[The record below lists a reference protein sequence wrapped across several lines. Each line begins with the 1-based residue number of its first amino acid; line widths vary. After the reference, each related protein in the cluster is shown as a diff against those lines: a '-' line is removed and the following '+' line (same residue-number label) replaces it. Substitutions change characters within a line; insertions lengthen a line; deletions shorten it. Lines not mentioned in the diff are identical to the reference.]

1 MKKNNN
7 MTPVMHPVVSSN
19 ISTIG
24 YDEDTQ
30 ELYIE
35 FKKSTYKYDNVP
47 KKIFDELFVAS
58 SAGLYYLNNIRGIY
72 NGTKI

>member
-1 MKKNNN
+1 MA
-7 MTPVMHPVVSSN
+7 TTMHPVVSSN
-19 ISTIG
+19 ISAIG

>member
-35 FKKSTYKYDNVP
+35 FKKSTYKYDN
-47 KKIFDELFVAS
+47 
-58 SAGLYYLNNIRGIY
+58 NIRGIY